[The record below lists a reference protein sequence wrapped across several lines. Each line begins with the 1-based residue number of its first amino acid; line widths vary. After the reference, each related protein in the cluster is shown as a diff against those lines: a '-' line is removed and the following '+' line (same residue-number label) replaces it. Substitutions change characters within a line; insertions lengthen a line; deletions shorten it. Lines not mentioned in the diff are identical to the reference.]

1 MIGPYIDTSAL
12 AKWYVNEPRSAD
24 FDTYMQQQS
33 AAEISRLTVVE
44 FRCLLARRRRAGDF
58 DAKAEASA
66 FNRFENDVARGILT
80 CHALD
85 DRHAIDALA
94 LIQRLR
100 SHALRTLD
108 ALHLAISVR
117 IAASEIATADRAMAA
132 AAQAM
137 GLTVARFD

>member
-94 LIQRLR
+94 LIQRREAMR
-100 SHALRTLD
+100 SARSMPCILQFPSASPHRRSRPRT
-108 ALHLAISVR
+108 APWPRPPRRWA
-117 IAASEIATADRAMAA
+117 
-132 AAQAM
+132 
-137 GLTVARFD
+137 